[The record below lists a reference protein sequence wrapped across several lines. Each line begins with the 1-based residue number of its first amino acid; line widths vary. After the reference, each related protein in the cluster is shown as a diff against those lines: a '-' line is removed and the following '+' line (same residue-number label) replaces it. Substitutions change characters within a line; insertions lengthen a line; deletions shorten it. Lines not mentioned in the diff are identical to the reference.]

1 MTELVWRKREETKT
15 KKAKII
21 KRKRSKEKKTRLI
34 LKRGKPK
41 PEKRK
46 TIRKRKKEEPL
57 LSSFEYF
64 DPKQPDLLQFNL
76 TGLYGIAK
84 RARQILADRGR
95 KEVGGALH
103 EISEM
108 LATVEIEKSIK
119 KAAESY
125 TKPTYYSY
133 ARILREQI
141 NSRSIGGKDK
151 LPNAGW
157 PEYFAVMALGLIG
170 QAFHRYD
177 LNYSCGIRHV
187 PLTKGK
193 HIDDKNASQSFELIK
208 EFPTIWRLLQ
218 TPDKNLR

>member
-1 MTELVWRKREETKT
+1 MTDLIALKRSKPKPKKT
-15 KKAKII
+15 KII
-21 KRKRSKEKKTRLI
+21 KRKRSKEKKTRPI
-34 LKRGKPK
+34 LKRGKSKPK
-41 PEKRK
+41 KTK
-46 TIRKRKKEEPL
+46 TISKRKKEEPL

-84 RARQILADRGR
+84 RAWQILADRGR

-119 KAAESY
+119 KAAKSY

-151 LPNAGW
+151 FPNVTW
-157 PEYFAVMALGLIG
+157 PEYFAIMALALIG
-170 QAFHRYD
+170 GWEELVNFKRRHRIESGH
-177 LNYSCGIRHV
+177 L
-187 PLTKGK
+187 
-193 HIDDKNASQSFELIK
+193 
-208 EFPTIWRLLQ
+208 
-218 TPDKNLR
+218 

>member
-1 MTELVWRKREETKT
+1 MTELVWWKRGETKT
-15 KKAKII
+15 KKTKTI
-21 KRKRSKEKKTRLI
+21 KRKRSKEKKTRRI
-34 LKRGKPK
+34 LKKGKSKPK
-41 PEKRK
+41 KTK
-46 TIRKRKKEEPL
+46 TIPKRKKEEPL

-64 DPKQPDLLQFNL
+64 DPKQTNLLQFNL

-84 RARQILADRGR
+84 RTWQILADRGR
-95 KEVGGALH
+95 KEVDGALH

-108 LATVEIEKSIK
+108 LAAVEIEKSIK
-119 KAAESY
+119 KAAKSY

-141 NSRSIGGKDK
+141 DSRSIGGKDK
-151 LPNAGW
+151 LPNAAW
-157 PEYFAVMALGLIG
+157 PEYFAIMALVLIEH
-170 QAFHRYD
+170 AFHRYD

-208 EFPTIWRLLQ
+208 EFPTIWCLLQ
-218 TPDKNLR
+218 TPDKDLR